1 MARDDALFYKNG
13 EIYDAL
19 QNQKAKLE
27 QEISSLGRDY
37 ILKVSEEDL
46 CKSLVDK
53 YTIEIPVLHD
63 ENLHALEPQDTE
75 IDIRGRHD
83 YAVFDND
90 EPHYVKGTSLTIAI
104 PFEGEEQLFHFMPS
118 AVTSYFP
125 RGEIVDNEIHLTYKD
140 VNMKA
145 ENVKK
150 LYENDLG
157 IIKQHLRAI
166 ASNVEQHNKSL
177 EPKIRELITKRK
189 DKILKEQDM
198 AASLGIPIKRREDS
212 ATTYTIPTVR
222 RKPSIEVPKVTEGAF
237 KPEPA
242 LSMSEYE
249 HILKII
255 QDMAL
260 VIERNP
266 KAFSKMKEEDLRTHF
281 LVPLN
286 GHYEGQ
292 ATGET
297 FNFEGKTDI
306 LIRYEGRNV
315 FIAECKFWKGEK
327 QLTDT
332 IDQLF
337 KYTSW
342 RDTKTAIILFN
353 RNKEFTSV
361 LSKISEIMKVH
372 PCFKKDLGKQSE
384 TSFRYLFRQPSDTN
398 REVILTIMAF
408 DVPK

>member
-1 MARDDALFYKNG
+1 MARDDVLFYKKG
-13 EIYDAL
+13 DIYDTL
-19 QNQKAKLE
+19 QHQKVKL
-27 QEISSLGRDY
+27 QEEVNRLGRDY
-37 ILKVSEEDL
+37 ILKVSEQDL
-46 CKSLVDK
+46 CKSLVNK
-53 YTIEIPVLHD
+53 YTIEIPKLRD
-63 ENLHALEPQDTE
+63 ENLHALEPGDTQ
-75 IDIRGRHD
+75 IDVRHRPD
-83 YAVFDND
+83 YAVFDTSR
-90 EPHYVKGTSLTIAI
+90 PHYVKGTSLTIVI
-104 PFEGEEQLFHFMPS
+104 PFEGEEELFHFMPS
-118 AVTSYFP
+118 AVASYFP
-125 RGEIVDNEIHLTYKD
+125 RGTIVDNEIHLTYED
-140 VNMKA
+140 VNMKP
-145 ENVKK
+145 ESVKST
-150 LYENDLG
+150 YENDVR
-157 IIKQHLRAI
+157 IIKQHLRSI
-166 ASNVEQHNKSL
+166 ASNVEQHNNSL
-177 EPKIRELITKRK
+177 EPKIRELITQRK
-189 DKILKEQDM
+189 DKILKEKDM
-198 AASLGIPIKRREDS
+198 VASLGIPIKRREDS
-212 ATTYTIPTVR
+212 AATYTIPTVR
-222 RKPSIEVPKVTEGAF
+222 RKPRIEVPKVTEGAF

-242 LSMSEYE
+242 LPMSEYG

-306 LIRYEGRNV
+306 LIRHEGRNV

-327 QLTDT
+327 KLTNT

-337 KYTSW
+337 QYTSW

-361 LSKISEIMKVH
+361 LLKIPEVMEVH
-372 PCFKKDLGKQSE
+372 PCFKRDIGRQGE
-384 TSFRYLFRQPSDTN
+384 TSFRYLFRQPNDSN
-398 REVILTIMAF
+398 REVILTVMAF

>member
-1 MARDDALFYKNG
+1 MARDDVLFYKNG

-37 ILKVSEEDL
+37 ILTVSEEDL

-53 YTIEIPVLHD
+53 YTIEVPVLHD
-63 ENLHALEPQDTE
+63 ESLHALEPQDAE
-75 IDIRGRHD
+75 IDISKRHD
-83 YAVFDND
+83 YVAFDRD

-118 AVTSYFP
+118 AGTSYFP
-125 RGEIVDNEIHLTYKD
+125 RGEIVNNEIHLTYKG

-145 ENVKK
+145 EEVKN
-150 LYENDLG
+150 LYENDLR
-157 IIKQHLRAI
+157 IIQQHLRAI
-166 ASNVEQHNKSL
+166 ASNVEQYNKSL

-198 AASLGIPIKRREDS
+198 AASLGIPIKRRDNS

-222 RKPSIEVPKVTEGAF
+222 RRPSIEVPKVMEGTF

-242 LSMSEYE
+242 LPISEYE

-266 KAFSKMKEEDLRTHF
+266 KAFSEMKEEDLRTHF

-297 FNFEGKTDI
+297 FNYEGKTDI
-306 LIRYEGRNV
+306 LIRYEGKNV

-327 QLTDT
+327 QLIDT

-337 KYTSW
+337 KYTNW
-342 RDTKTAIILFN
+342 RDTKTAVILFN
-353 RNKEFTSV
+353 RNKEFSSV
-361 LSKISEIMKVH
+361 LSKISEVIKIH
-372 PCFKKDLGKQSE
+372 PCFKKDLGKQNE

-398 REVILTIMAF
+398 REVILTVLAF

>member
-1 MARDDALFYKNG
+1 MARDDLLFYKNG

-19 QNQKAKLE
+19 QQQKVKL
-27 QEISSLGRDY
+27 QEEINGLGRDY

-53 YTIEIPVLHD
+53 YTVEIPKLHD
-63 ENLHALEPQDTE
+63 EKLHALEPQDAE
-75 IDIRGRHD
+75 IDVRGRFD
-83 YAVFDND
+83 YAVIDND

-104 PFEGEEQLFHFMPS
+104 PFEGEEQLFNFRPS

-125 RGEIVDNEIHLTYKD
+125 RGRIINNEIHLTYND
-140 VNMKA
+140 VNMKP
-145 ENVKK
+145 EDVKK
-150 LYENDLG
+150 LYENDLR
-157 IIKQHLRAI
+157 IIRQHLQSI
-166 ASNVEQHNKSL
+166 SSNVEQHNKSL
-177 EPKIRELITKRK
+177 EPKIRELISQRK
-189 DKILKEQDM
+189 DKILKEQNM
-198 AASLGIPIKRREDS
+198 VASLGIPIRRREDS

-222 RKPSIEVPKVTEGAF
+222 RKPKIELPKVEGGAF
-237 KPEPA
+237 KPEPVLDMA
-242 LSMSEYE
+242 EYE
-249 HILKII
+249 HILRII

-297 FNFEGKTDI
+297 FNYEGKTDI
-306 LIRYEGRNV
+306 LIRYEGRNI
-315 FIAECKFWKGEK
+315 FIAECKFWKGDK
-327 QLTDT
+327 YLSDT
-332 IDQLF
+332 IDQLL

-353 RNKEFTSV
+353 RNREFTSV
-361 LSKISEIMKVH
+361 LAKIPGVMTSH
-372 PCFKKDLGKQSE
+372 SCFKRELGMQGE
-384 TSFRYLFRQPSDTN
+384 TSLRYLFRQPSDTN
-398 REVILTIMAF
+398 RELILTVMAF